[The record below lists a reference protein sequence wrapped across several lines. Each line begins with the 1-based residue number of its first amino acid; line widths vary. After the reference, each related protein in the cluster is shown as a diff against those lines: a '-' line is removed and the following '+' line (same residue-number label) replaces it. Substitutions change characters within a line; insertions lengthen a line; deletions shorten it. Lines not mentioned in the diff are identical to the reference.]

1 MKSWLLNSWLLNGEM
16 KKVKPVDS
24 DIYELRRGNR
34 GFVLAIAG
42 VGFLLPCLLAN
53 LGLDP
58 NRELGLGLVDY
69 FGAILILAA
78 IAIMLFR
85 HGVVIDRGR
94 RLYTRWAGFVVPM
107 KRAQSSLD
115 EYERVTLGCA
125 NRISWGKTE
134 TVYPVGLAGPD
145 AAAITVDDEKV
156 DYYLARRFAEDIAR
170 FLGFPLAD
178 SSSGTLVVREAT
190 HLDESLREQVQRTGE
205 QITLPPPPPGLR
217 SKFVAEGSGL
227 TIDIPGIGL
236 GKMVTVYR
244 VVFGAIVVL
253 FMASAIVS
261 ILSPGNPVPFTVG
274 LIALVVFFFIPLW
287 FLGNEMWMQF
297 RGPWVRVSPTELELR
312 QGRKVTTIPA
322 AELEE
327 LLVIGDPDPLVP
339 ASEQSKEQA
348 QPDGETAG
356 GVQPASGDPQ
366 QQLADLEKTAGLRG
380 SITRLR
386 GGSAIHARSD
396 SRTVT
401 FGQGLDPEELRYLY
415 AMIKKV
421 LATGTL

>member
-1 MKSWLLNSWLLNGEM
+1 
-16 KKVKPVDS
+16 
-24 DIYELRRGNR
+24 
-34 GFVLAIAG
+34 
-42 VGFLLPCLLAN
+42 
-53 LGLDP
+53 
-58 NRELGLGLVDY
+58 
-69 FGAILILAA
+69 
-78 IAIMLFR
+78 
-85 HGVVIDRGR
+85 
-94 RLYTRWAGFVVPM
+94 
-107 KRAQSSLD
+107 
-115 EYERVTLGCA
+115 
-125 NRISWGKTE
+125 
-134 TVYPVGLAGPD
+134 
-145 AAAITVDDEKV
+145 
-156 DYYLARRFAEDIAR
+156 
-170 FLGFPLAD
+170 
-178 SSSGTLVVREAT
+178 
-190 HLDESLREQVQRTGE
+190 
-205 QITLPPPPPGLR
+205 
-217 SKFVAEGSGL
+217 
-227 TIDIPGIGL
+227 
-236 GKMVTVYR
+236 
-244 VVFGAIVVL
+244 
-253 FMASAIVS
+253 MASAIVS

-287 FLGNEMWMQF
+287 FLVNEMWVQF

-366 QQLADLEKTAGLRG
+366 QQLGDLGKTAGLRG
-380 SITRLR
+380 SFTRLR